1 MQPWEGIEMRIG
13 LPVKTLFIGTVLI
26 GLLSGCVTTGK
37 GPGSLLSASLAA
49 TPAGQQLNQYALGK
63 AVSAEVSAL
72 DATPAG
78 GAKDWRSGKAASGR
92 VSPGPPFEVSGR
104 ICRRFTHQIT
114 VEGVQSSITETA
126 CKNEEDVWQPV
137 GS

>member
-1 MQPWEGIEMRIG
+1 MKLG
-13 LPVKTLFIGTVLI
+13 LPVKTLFVGLFSA

-37 GPGSLLSASLAA
+37 GPGSLLSASLAS
-49 TPAGQQLNQYALGK
+49 TPPGQQLNQYALNK

-72 DATPAG
+72 EATPAG

-92 VSPGPPFEVSGR
+92 VVPGPPFEVSGR

-114 VEGVQSSITETA
+114 VAGVQSSRTETA
-126 CKNEEDVWQPV
+126 CKNEDDVWQPV
-137 GS
+137 GA

>member
-1 MQPWEGIEMRIG
+1 MKLEQLARALFGGI
-13 LPVKTLFIGTVLI
+13 LSA

-37 GPGSLLSASLAA
+37 GPGSLLSANLAA
-49 TPAGQQLNQYALGK
+49 TPPGLQLNQHALNK

-72 DATPAG
+72 EATPAG

-92 VSPGPPFEVSGR
+92 VVPGPPFEVSGR

-114 VEGVQSSITETA
+114 VSGVQSSRTETA
-126 CKNEEDVWQPV
+126 CKNEDDVWQPV
-137 GS
+137 GT